1 MLERV
6 SAHIASD
13 RRSLS
18 SNHREHELR
27 SAKIVAIREKIEDAV
42 ESAVG
47 ASIAAVLAVVV
58 VTGNI
63 QADVD

>member
-1 MLERV
+1 V
-6 SAHIASD
+6 
-13 RRSLS
+13 
-18 SNHREHELR
+18 R

-42 ESAVG
+42 EFAVG
-47 ASIAAVLAVVV
+47 LSIAAILAVIV